1 MPQFT
6 FGGPRPAEPS
16 PLNPVAEAIGET
28 LARIAA
34 AQAERL
40 NQRIRDS
47 EAAAAA
53 AAAQAAAKK
62 AASLAVE
69 KGLGRGT
76 VGQTVVVDT
85 LLAPFTLAGHGED
98 ADPRAAYERWLAEQF
113 AGGYPP
119 GSTVPRRPNVLPMW
133 QTDP

>member
-6 FGGPRPAEPS
+6 FGGPRPAESS
-16 PLNPVAEAIGET
+16 PMRPVAEAIGEV

-62 AASLAVE
+62 AASVAIE

-76 VGQTVVVDT
+76 VGQTVVLDT
-85 LLAPFTLAGHGED
+85 ILAPFSLVGHGED
-98 ADPRAAYERWLAEQF
+98 ADPRAEYERWLAEQF
-113 AGGYPP
+113 AAGYPP
-119 GSTVPRRPNVLPMW
+119 GSPVPRRPAVLPMW
-133 QTDP
+133 ATDP